1 MYIWHILS
9 KLRYILSHQDSVGRA
24 PYNPS
29 HINCPLRSGSP
40 TSRWSFRTK
49 KTCPFS
55 TYFFRQILWL
65 RLWTPFPYLCK
76 KDLGNGHPL
85 IVLSL
90 SSPQA
95 TCASMKW
102 TNLKKKI
109 IASSVCQGPPRSIW
123 VWLWPS
129 WRVMMI
135 RMMMT
140 MVMMWLGK
148 SFCHLA
154 AYESGPLEEWS
165 PPQWRKLFNIRTF
178 VIRGQVFCCHS
189 RSSAKLSFLVFFGSL
204 RMNEAI
210 PSAVAIHKLWRC
222 RWYQKSTFE
231 QILIKSLII
240 RE

>member
-1 MYIWHILS
+1 MYIWQILS

-24 PYNPS
+24 
-29 HINCPLRSGSP
+29 P

-76 KDLGNGHPL
+76 RDLGNGHPL
-85 IVLSL
+85 VVLSL

-135 RMMMT
+135 RMMMS

-189 RSSAKLSFLVFFGSL
+189 WSSAKLSFWVFLTVFEWMRQYQALS
-204 RMNEAI
+204 
-210 PSAVAIHKLWRC
+210 PSISCEDVDDTEKVPLNR
-222 RWYQKSTFE
+222 F
-231 QILIKSLII
+231 
-240 RE
+240 